1 MKREHLQLNKCFGD
15 LFSPKHLYIERV
27 SVLLKAAVVGVNHI
41 GKIHCRYY
49 QEHRDVQLV
58 AVCDLNE
65 SLVKTV
71 ANECKVNAYTDLKT
85 MLKDEEI
92 DVISVATGGKEN
104 GSHHYEP
111 AMLAIEAGI
120 DVLVEKPLSNCI
132 KEARE
137 MVEYARL
144 QNVRLACNLN
154 HRFVPAAHLAKEW
167 IDKGDLGT
175 LLFVNMKLTIGNPNE
190 SSPWIHLRA
199 LHPHSIDVMRYF
211 AGDIRRVQAFMT
223 KAPGRTVWSTASIN
237 LEFESGAVGHLTGSY
252 DMDNNHPIENCEVA
266 GNNGRLIIDNVYENL
281 TFYPHKSSEM
291 KVVRNS
297 VLNGMSGFN
306 ETFKNRI
313 NSFISDI
320 KRSVEPEYVAGS
332 GLDALSAQEVI
343 EAAIRSQNEN
353 GAVIEIPKL
362 LGRKVM

>member
-1 MKREHLQLNKCFGD
+1 
-15 LFSPKHLYIERV
+15 V
-27 SVLLKAAVVGVNHI
+27 SDLLKAAVVGVNHI

-49 QEHRDVQLV
+49 QEHKDVQLV

-65 SLVKTV
+65 ALVKTV
-71 ANECKVNAYTDLKT
+71 ADEFKIKAYTDLKT
-85 MLKDEEI
+85 MLKHEKI
-92 DVISVATGGKEN
+92 DCISIATGGKEN

-111 AMLAIEAGI
+111 AMIAIEAGI
-120 DVLVEKPLSNCI
+120 DLLVEKPLSNCI

-137 MVEYARL
+137 MVEYARK
-144 QNVRLACNLN
+144 QDVRLACNLN

-167 IDKGDLGT
+167 IDKGELGT
-175 LLFVNMKLTIGNPNE
+175 LLFINMKLTIGNPNE

-199 LHPHSIDVMRYF
+199 LHPHSIDVIRYF

-252 DMDNNHPIENCEVA
+252 DMDNKHPIEYCEVA
-266 GNNGRLIIDNVYENL
+266 GNKGRFIIDNVYENL
-281 TFYPHKSSEM
+281 TFYPHKSSEI

-297 VLNGMSGFN
+297 VLNGMNGFN

-313 NSFISDI
+313 NTFINDI
-320 KRSVEPEYVAGS
+320 QGSVKPEHIAGS
-332 GLDALSAQEVI
+332 GLDALAAQEVI
-343 EAAIRSQNEN
+343 EAAIRSQKEN
-353 GAVIEIPKL
+353 GAVIEISKL
-362 LGRKVM
+362 VGK